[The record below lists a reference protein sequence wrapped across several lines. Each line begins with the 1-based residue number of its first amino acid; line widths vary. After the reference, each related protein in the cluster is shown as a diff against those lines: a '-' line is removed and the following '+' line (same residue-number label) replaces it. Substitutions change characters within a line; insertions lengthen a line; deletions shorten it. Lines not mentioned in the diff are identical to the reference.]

1 MPRRSSFV
9 SLLNAIARE
18 QARAQ
23 RRAEAERRRQERER
37 LQAIRA
43 AERATA
49 LATAE
54 ARQQYLA
61 RRAQEAEEMNL
72 QLSERL
78 AELQSILEHTLRID
92 DAIAFDS
99 LRIHDPFPLFFPPS
113 QLASA
118 TPPPDRETFLG
129 KVKPP
134 SFLMRLIPGAAGRH
148 RSALQHAEQEYQHAS
163 EAHTKSEAERML
175 KLNELKSK
183 YDAELQVFNQK
194 VHDRNSEVDA
204 LAAAYFAKDPN
215 AVVTYNSVV
224 LERSAY
230 PEGFPQ
236 EFRLAYIP
244 ESNELVAEYELPI
257 PDVVPAVEEYRY
269 IKSKDQI
276 GEKARKPADKRALY
290 QDIVASIAL
299 RTIHEVFEADQG
311 NTVAV
316 FVFNGFV
323 QSVDPA
329 TGKDIRPHLIS
340 VRVTKDR
347 FKEINLS
354 KIDKQVCL
362 RNLGAQVSP
371 RPYEVQPVK
380 PIIEFDMVDKRFVD
394 QSDILADL
402 ESRPNLMDL
411 NPFEFE
417 NLIAN
422 LFDQMG
428 LETKLTR
435 SHRDG
440 GVDVVAFDTRPVLGG
455 KVVIQAKRYRYAV
468 GVSAVRDLYGTMI
481 NEGANKGLLVTT
493 SGYGPDA
500 FEFAKDKP
508 IELMDGGQLLYL
520 LEQVGVKARII
531 FPEEGA

>member
-1 MPRRSSFV
+1 
-9 SLLNAIARE
+9 
-18 QARAQ
+18 
-23 RRAEAERRRQERER
+23 
-37 LQAIRA
+37 
-43 AERATA
+43 
-49 LATAE
+49 
-54 ARQQYLA
+54 
-61 RRAQEAEEMNL
+61 
-72 QLSERL
+72 
-78 AELQSILEHTLRID
+78 
-92 DAIAFDS
+92 
-99 LRIHDPFPLFFPPS
+99 
-113 QLASA
+113 
-118 TPPPDRETFLG
+118 
-129 KVKPP
+129 
-134 SFLMRLIPGAAGRH
+134 
-148 RSALQHAEQEYQHAS
+148 
-163 EAHTKSEAERML
+163 ML

-183 YDAELQVFNQK
+183 YDAELQAFNQK
-194 VHDRNSEVDA
+194 VNDRNSEVDA

-215 AVVTYNSVV
+215 AVVTYNSMV

-257 PDVVPAVEEYRY
+257 PDIVPPVEEYRY
-269 IKSKDQI
+269 VKSKDQI
-276 GEKARKPADKRALY
+276 GEKARKPADKKALY

-311 NTVAV
+311 NAVVV

-347 FKEINLS
+347 FKEIDLS
-354 KIDKQVCL
+354 KIDQHVCL

-380 PIIEFDMVDKRFVD
+380 PIVEFDMVDKRFVD

-428 LETKLTR
+428 LESKLTR
-435 SHRDG
+435 FPPRRRGRRCRIRHPPG
-440 GVDVVAFDTRPVLGG
+440 TRW
-455 KVVIQAKRYRYAV
+455 
-468 GVSAVRDLYGTMI
+468 
-481 NEGANKGLLVTT
+481 
-493 SGYGPDA
+493 
-500 FEFAKDKP
+500 
-508 IELMDGGQLLYL
+508 
-520 LEQVGVKARII
+520 
-531 FPEEGA
+531 